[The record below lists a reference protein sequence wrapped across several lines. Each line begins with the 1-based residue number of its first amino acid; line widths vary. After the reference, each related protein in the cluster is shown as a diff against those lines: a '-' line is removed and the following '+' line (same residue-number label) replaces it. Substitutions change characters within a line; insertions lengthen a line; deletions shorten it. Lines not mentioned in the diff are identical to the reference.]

1 MFRLTGDRLLLD
13 ILRRW
18 EVGGIAAD
26 IYSIWVLVH
35 TNPINLHDRRENNV
49 LKIDE
54 TEVRGH
60 AQVNEDVL
68 SGVVSRR
75 TH

>member
-35 TNPINLHDRRENNV
+35 TDPINLHDRRENNV
-49 LKIDE
+49 FEIDE
-54 TEVRGH
+54 TKVERHSEVKD
-60 AQVNEDVL
+60 DVL
-68 SGVVSRR
+68 LDPFGE
-75 TH
+75 